1 MVGGGG
7 DKNLVGE
14 STEGSFLG
22 GKWANFW
29 LVGETPPGTPP
40 HPTVGKTLIG
50 KWFANIYQNIETKVV
65 EDENDDAT

>member
-1 MVGGGG
+1 MVNEQIFGWWGRLPQG
-7 DKNLVGE
+7 L
-14 STEGSFLG
+14 
-22 GKWANFW
+22 
-29 LVGETPPGTPP
+29 PP